1 MLYKDKVVLVTG
13 GASGI
18 GKASVIEFAKEGAKV
33 IFADIQ
39 NEKAI
44 KLKEYLLRKEYNVD
58 FYSADMSQT
67 KSIDLLINYIIDE
80 YGTLDIAFNN
90 AGVQGQM
97 VPTTQ
102 TTIENWD
109 KVLSVNAR
117 SVFYCMKKQLEIMC
131 AQKKG
136 VILNNASAA
145 GLRGLP
151 NGVAYSASKHAVV
164 GMTKT
169 AAMEYAK
176 SGIRI
181 NALCPSFTVT
191 EMFSPELFDNIS
203 DGISEK
209 LRKKIPMKRFAK
221 VEEQVGAIMWLCSE
235 KASYVTGQAFAID
248 GGLTA

>member
-44 KLKEYLLRKEYNVD
+44 KLKEDLLRKEYNVD
-58 FYSADMSQT
+58 FYSADVSQT
-67 KSIDLLINYIIDE
+67 SSIDLLINYIINE

-90 AGVQGQM
+90 AGIQGQM

-151 NGVAYSASKHAVV
+151 CLLYTS
-164 GMTKT
+164 
-169 AAMEYAK
+169 
-176 SGIRI
+176 
-181 NALCPSFTVT
+181 PS
-191 EMFSPELFDNIS
+191 PRDR
-203 DGISEK
+203 G
-209 LRKKIPMKRFAK
+209 
-221 VEEQVGAIMWLCSE
+221 
-235 KASYVTGQAFAID
+235 
-248 GGLTA
+248 

>member
-1 MLYKDKVVLVTG
+1 MIRFNRFYTQFNIISSILIIIF
-13 GASGI
+13 SPI
-18 GKASVIEFAKEGAKV
+18 IV
-33 IFADIQ
+33 IFSFLIWNQDKKSPFYVADRVGKK
-39 NEKAI
+39 EKLFKMI
-44 KLKEYLLRKEYNVD
+44 KFRSMVINADKSGVD
-58 FYSADMSQT
+58 STSDNDERITPSGQ
-67 KSIDLLINYIIDE
+67 LLINYIIDE
-80 YGTLDIAFNN
+80 YATLDIAFNN

-176 SGIRI
+176 LGIRI
-181 NALCPSFTVT
+181 NALCPSFTV
-191 EMFSPELFDNIS
+191 
-203 DGISEK
+203 
-209 LRKKIPMKRFAK
+209 
-221 VEEQVGAIMWLCSE
+221 
-235 KASYVTGQAFAID
+235 
-248 GGLTA
+248 